1 MAHWMLLRVT
11 LYIFYTF
18 SNKQSR
24 HSNQQRLSD
33 AVWNPFSKSC
43 NLILLKSDEIFSKT
57 FSRVFGDFKGIIFS
71 SCVFSRVFIFL
82 FTIFQASNLNRNQQC
97 TSNDALN
104 YLLEDLFMGHELIP
118 DVLDKPPLYPLELTY
133 KTIRTYPGMKL
144 TADLTRFKPMLHWP
158 ANRNSIY
165 TVVMSNLDIN
175 NRKNRYVHKYIFKKK

>member
-1 MAHWMLLRVT
+1 MQFHEK
-11 LYIFYTF
+11 
-18 SNKQSR
+18 N
-24 HSNQQRLSD
+24 
-33 AVWNPFSKSC
+33 
-43 NLILLKSDEIFSKT
+43 
-57 FSRVFGDFKGIIFS
+57 FKIHFS
-71 SCVFSRVFIFL
+71 SYVL
-82 FTIFQASNLNRNQQC
+82 LQASNLNRNQQC

-175 NRKNRYVHKYIFKKK
+175 NRKNR

>member
-1 MAHWMLLRVT
+1 MK
-11 LYIFYTF
+11 YF
-18 SNKQSR
+18 
-24 HSNQQRLSD
+24 
-33 AVWNPFSKSC
+33 
-43 NLILLKSDEIFSKT
+43 LKSFHEFSAILRELSFRVVCFHEFFLIF
-57 FSRVFGDFKGIIFS
+57 
-71 SCVFSRVFIFL
+71 

-175 NRKNRYVHKYIFKKK
+175 NRKNRYVHKYY

>member
-1 MAHWMLLRVT
+1 M
-11 LYIFYTF
+11 
-18 SNKQSR
+18 
-24 HSNQQRLSD
+24 
-33 AVWNPFSKSC
+33 
-43 NLILLKSDEIFSKT
+43 
-57 FSRVFGDFKGIIFS
+57 
-71 SCVFSRVFIFL
+71 
-82 FTIFQASNLNRNQQC
+82 NRNQQC

-175 NRKNRYVHKYIFKKK
+175 NRKNRYVHKYKYIIKKIMQTNIFGWGPGNHVISHLEITKITEIFLIWANVSMSAKGQFLQDKCQTSILRTFMY